1 LFACAFAVSPASAQ
15 QGRTPFYDDAKAR
28 FCPRAGVSN
37 GPAIFI
43 GRVLDA
49 ETDAP
54 IAAASVSMVYTDST
68 ADILTDRVRRV
79 RTSDDGSFGIC
90 GLPERYAGTVQAT
103 HGALSTAEVP
113 IAANNE
119 LLSAMMLSLNVS
131 GSATAVLRGHV
142 TVKGGTP
149 VPGAQVAVQG
159 ATSISITSADG
170 VFVLNDLPSGT
181 QAAVVRKIGFAPVT
195 IGVNLSTRKP
205 AELTVVLSEAQIL
218 AAVHIV
224 GKMDDALQKVGFAT
238 RQKSSLGHF
247 IGPDEIERRRPL
259 MFTDLLQ
266 AAAGFR
272 VTNVGTGR
280 LLQSTRATSG
290 TSDGCVNIFVDR
302 TPFEQVQPGDLDSA
316 FRPGDIGAI
325 ELYSSPNDV
334 PAEFHMGGRA
344 CATVAVWTKTR
355 LSLP

>member
-1 LFACAFAVSPASAQ
+1 MLSCAFAANSANA
-15 QGRTPFYDDAKAR
+15 QGRTPFYEDAKAR
-28 FCPRAGVSN
+28 FCARGGVSN

-54 IAAASVSMVYTDST
+54 ISAANISLVYTDST
-68 ADILTDRVRRV
+68 SFTPTDRVRRV
-79 RTSDDGSFGIC
+79 RAGDDGSFGIC

-113 IAANNE
+113 VAANDQ
-119 LLSAMMLSLNVS
+119 LLGAMMLALNVS
-131 GSATAVLRGHV
+131 GSSTAVLRGHV

-159 ATSISITSADG
+159 ATSIAITGADG
-170 VFVLNDLPSGT
+170 AFTLNDLPSGT

-218 AAVHIV
+218 AAVRIV
-224 GKMDDALQKVGFAT
+224 GKMDDALQKVGFT
-238 RQKSSLGHF
+238 GRQKSSLGHF

-266 AAAGFR
+266 TASGFR
-272 VTNVGTGR
+272 VTNSGGGR
-280 LLQSTRATSG
+280 IVQSTRTASSS
-290 TSDGCVNIFVDR
+290 SDGCVNVFVDR
-302 TPFEQVQPGDLDSA
+302 TPFEQVQPGDLDAA

-325 ELYSSPNDV
+325 ELYPSPNDV
-334 PAEFHMGGRA
+334 PADFHVSGRE
-344 CATVAVWTKTR
+344 CATIAMWTKMR
-355 LSLP
+355 LSRP